1 VPLRVVVCGE
11 PAALSATDRVAEK
24 PATEPGEKVTEIA
37 QLAPAARELP
47 QLLVW
52 AKSLVSDPVRVMP
65 VIASAAL
72 PALVRVAVCAALV
85 VPETALN
92 VKDMGVSEATGAGA
106 AEKFAVTLR
115 AADIVTVVEALEA
128 LATLPVQLVN
138 TNPELGVAARFTTD
152 PDA

>member
-1 VPLRVVVCGE
+1 MPLRVVVCGE

-24 PATEPGEKVTEIA
+24 LATEAGEKVTEIA

-52 AKSLVSDPVRVMP
+52 AKSLGLVPARVMP

-72 PALVRVAVCAALV
+72 PVLMSVAVCAELV
-85 VPETALN
+85 VPEIALN
-92 VKDMGVSEATGAGA
+92 VKDVGVSEATGAGA
-106 AEKFAVTLR
+106 AAKFAVTLCGD
-115 AADIVTVVEALEA
+115 DIVTVVEALDA
-128 LATLPVQLVN
+128 LATLPVQLLN
-138 TNPELGVAARFTTD
+138 TNPELGVAVRFTTD